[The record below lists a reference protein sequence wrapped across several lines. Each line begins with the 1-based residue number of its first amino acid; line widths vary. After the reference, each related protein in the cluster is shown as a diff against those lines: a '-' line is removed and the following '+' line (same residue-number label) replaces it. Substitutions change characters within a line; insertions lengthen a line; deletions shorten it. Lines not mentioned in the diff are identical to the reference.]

1 MKNLFFLVALVLF
14 LASCTNVNFVSP
26 QPEFLKALS
35 EIPEKY
41 HGSFMD
47 LKDKDTCVVT
57 IDAIDGMSINADSV
71 VVKARGNY
79 LYINILDNN
88 KGTYQVYIFQSIRY
102 LNYEKI
108 YAIFPNITEEKSH
121 LFNVISTTAYSTTD
135 HSYLLDNVTVNQFNL
150 LVNSVSVD
158 NKMEWKRLK

>member
-1 MKNLFFLVALVLF
+1 MF

-26 QPEFLKALS
+26 QPEFLEALS

-57 IDAIDGMSINADSV
+57 IDAIDGMSINTDSL
-71 VVKARGNY
+71 VVKTSGNY

-88 KGTYQVYIFQSIRY
+88 KGTYQVYVFQSIGY

-108 YAIFPNITEEKSH
+108 
-121 LFNVISTTAYSTTD
+121 
-135 HSYLLDNVTVNQFNL
+135 
-150 LVNSVSVD
+150 
-158 NKMEWKRLK
+158 

>member
-26 QPEFLKALS
+26 QPEFLEALS

-57 IDAIDGMSINADSV
+57 IDAIDGMSINTDSF

-79 LYINILDNN
+79 LYINILDDV
-88 KGTYQVYIFQSIRY
+88 KETYTLYVFQSIHY

-135 HSYLLDNVTVNQFNL
+135 HSYLLDNVNVNQFNL

>member
-26 QPEFLKALS
+26 QPEFLEALS

-57 IDAIDGMSINADSV
+57 IDAIDGMSINTDSF

-79 LYINILDNN
+79 LYINILDDV
-88 KGTYQVYIFQSIRY
+88 KETYTLYVFQSIHY

-121 LFNVISTTAYSTTD
+121 LFNVIDEWNCNYGKQC
-135 HSYLLDNVTVNQFNL
+135 YLLDNVTVSQFNL

>member
-26 QPEFLKALS
+26 QPEFLEALS

-57 IDAIDGMSINADSV
+57 IDAIDGMSINTDSF

-79 LYINILDNN
+79 LYINILDDV
-88 KGTYQVYIFQSIRY
+88 KETYTLYVFQSIHY

-121 LFNVISTTAYSTTD
+121 LFNVIDDWMVWEKRY
-135 HSYLLDNVTVNQFNL
+135 YLLDNVTVNQFNL

>member
-26 QPEFLKALS
+26 QPEFLEALS

-88 KGTYQVYIFQSIRY
+88 KGTHQVYVFQSIRY

-121 LFNVISTTAYSTTD
+121 LFNVISTTTYSTTD

>member
-26 QPEFLKALS
+26 QPEFLEALS

-57 IDAIDGMSINADSV
+57 IDAIDGMSINADSI

-79 LYINILDNN
+79 LYINILDDV
-88 KGTYQVYIFQSIRY
+88 KDTYTLHVFQSIRY

-121 LFNVISTTAYSTTD
+121 LFNVIDDWIVWEKHY
-135 HSYLLDNVTVNQFNL
+135 YLLDNVTVNQFNV
-150 LVNSVSVD
+150 LVNSGLVD

>member
-1 MKNLFFLVALVLF
+1 MKNLVFLVALVLF
-14 LASCTNVNFVSP
+14 LVSCTNVKFVSP

-57 IDAIDGMSINADSV
+57 KDAIDGMSINADSV

-88 KGTYQVYIFQSIRY
+88 KGTYQVYVFQSIRY

-121 LFNVISTTAYSTTD
+121 LFNVISTTTYSTTD

>member
-26 QPEFLKALS
+26 QPEFLEALS

-41 HGSFMD
+41 HGSFMN

-57 IDAIDGMSINADSV
+57 IDSINGMSINTDSL

-88 KGTYQVYIFQSIRY
+88 KGTYQVYVFKSIRY

-121 LFNVISTTAYSTTD
+121 LFNVKDDWMVWEKPY
-135 HSYLLDNVTVNQFNL
+135 YLLDNVTVNQFNL

-158 NKMEWKRLK
+158 NKREWKRLK

>member
-26 QPEFLKALS
+26 QPEFLEALS

-41 HGSFMD
+41 HGGFKY

-57 IDAIDGMSINADSV
+57 RDSIDGMSINTDSL

-79 LYINILDNN
+79 LYINFLDYN
-88 KGTYQVYIFQSIRY
+88 KGTYQVYVFQSIRY

-121 LFNVISTTAYSTTD
+121 LFNVIDDWMVWEKRYF
-135 HSYLLDNVTVNQFNL
+135 LLDNVTVNQL
-150 LVNSVSVD
+150 SILTNSSKKYNV
-158 NKMEWKRLK
+158 ERLK

>member
-88 KGTYQVYIFQSIRY
+88 KGTYQVYVFQSIRY

>member
-41 HGSFMD
+41 HGSFMN
-47 LKDKDTCVVT
+47 LKDKDTCVV
-57 IDAIDGMSINADSV
+57 AIDSINGMSINTDSL

-88 KGTYQVYIFQSIRY
+88 KGTYQVYVFQSIRY

-108 YAIFPNITEEKSH
+108 YAIFPSITEEKSH
-121 LFNVISTTAYSTTD
+121 LFNIISTTAYRTTD

>member
-26 QPEFLKALS
+26 QPEFLEALS

-41 HGSFMD
+41 HGSFMN
-47 LKDKDTCVVT
+47 LKDKDTCVV
-57 IDAIDGMSINADSV
+57 AIDSINGMSINTDSL

-88 KGTYQVYIFQSIRY
+88 KGTYQVYVFQSIRY